1 MEIFLQDRSGMELDL
16 LLNTENGF
24 IGVEIKGRK
33 IIVRSDFRPMKE
45 IAAALKKKW
54 LGGLVIYQGDEI
66 RKLSEPEIWAVP
78 SRRLF
83 I

>member
-1 MEIFLQDRSGMELDL
+1 MELDIL
-16 LLNTENGF
+16 LSTENGF
-24 IGVEIKGRK
+24 IGVEIKSRK
-33 IIVRSDFRPMKE
+33 MIVPSDFRPMKE
-45 IAAALKKKW
+45 MAAALKVKW

-66 RKLSEPEIWAVP
+66 KKLSGPWIWAVP